1 NSQYTPT
8 GHDDNLNHSHHGA
21 AWEPRMP
28 LSEMYRQ
35 MCALPLDRYVVISD
49 AIPPLATIR
58 RGVVFVKASW
68 SVASQV
74 AFGVL
79 NSALVRLN
87 DAADLRILVIDTD
100 DAV

>member
-1 NSQYTPT
+1 
-8 GHDDNLNHSHHGA
+8 
-21 AWEPRMP
+21 
-28 LSEMYRQ
+28 
-35 MCALPLDRYVVISD
+35 MCSLPLDRYVVVSD

-68 SVASQV
+68 SIASQV

-87 DAADLRILVIDTD
+87 VLVDLRVFVIDTD
-100 DAV
+100 DAISHDWSKLVDELL